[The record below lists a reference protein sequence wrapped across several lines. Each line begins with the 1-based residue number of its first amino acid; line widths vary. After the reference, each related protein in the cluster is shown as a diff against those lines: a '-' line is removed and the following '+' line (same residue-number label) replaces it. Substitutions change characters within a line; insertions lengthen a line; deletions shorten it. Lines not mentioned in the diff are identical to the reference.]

1 MRRILIALAPPLFNA
16 ALYGVARILLAGTLT
31 APLVPAAAGLFAW
44 SVTIAVATL
53 PPVERRLP
61 VRRRIAWVTSAVLGP
76 TLGLLDGLPLWG
88 IDSAGA
94 RFVVWLVL
102 IAPVVALT
110 LVAQR
115 ALFTRAEIE
124 AARGRRGSSPAPG

>member
-1 MRRILIALAPPLFNA
+1 MRRILIALAPALFNA
-16 ALYGVARILLAGTLT
+16 AIYGAARILLAGTLT
-31 APLVPAAAGLFAW
+31 LALVPAAAGLFAW
-44 SVTIAVATL
+44 SVTIVIATL
-53 PPVERRLP
+53 PPVEQRLT
-61 VRRRIAWVTSAVLGP
+61 VRRRIAWVTSAVFGP
-76 TLGLLDGLPLWG
+76 TLGLVDGLPLWG

-94 RFVVWLVL
+94 RFVVWLAL

-110 LVAQR
+110 VLAQR